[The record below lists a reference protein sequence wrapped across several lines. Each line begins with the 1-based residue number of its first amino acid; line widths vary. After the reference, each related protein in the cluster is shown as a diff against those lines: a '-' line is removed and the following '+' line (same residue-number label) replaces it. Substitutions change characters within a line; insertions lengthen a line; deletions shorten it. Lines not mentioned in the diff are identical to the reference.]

1 MSTDA
6 EWKTAWDI
14 TVAAMNKQAELI
26 EEKDKKITEL
36 HAWADT
42 MLRKIEVLE
51 AQIAANEQEHQ
62 DFRLQNDSEWRAKL
76 DHLKAQIAA
85 KDAALT
91 HIVNECSR
99 FPIKDGL
106 AFRVESIALNGLNSP
121 ASRSD

>member
-36 HAWADT
+36 HAWADS

-51 AQIAANEQEHQ
+51 AQ
-62 DFRLQNDSEWRAKL
+62 L
-76 DHLKAQIAA
+76 
-85 KDAALT
+85 AALT
-91 HIVNECSR
+91 ERHEKALIAGANMRLALADLMSW
-99 FPIKDGL
+99 FPDKPTEPEWCLKAGVYGADEAIKAAQQILGDSEEKTDEQ
-106 AFRVESIALNGLNSP
+106 R
-121 ASRSD
+121 